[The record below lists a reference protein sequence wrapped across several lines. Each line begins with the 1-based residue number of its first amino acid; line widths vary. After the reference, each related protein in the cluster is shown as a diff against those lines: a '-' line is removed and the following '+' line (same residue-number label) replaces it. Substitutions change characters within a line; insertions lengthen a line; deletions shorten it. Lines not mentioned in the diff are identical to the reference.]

1 MALQGAQHQAR
12 VCRVLGVLRHTGHS
26 GAACAQHVRHARK
39 HAMHSMRAM
48 PSAHLVVVVEQRTS
62 HQLHHA
68 VPQVGAL
75 RAKLGQ
81 AGQGGG
87 ADLRTGGAERRGRA
101 DQTGGGHAR
110 HDWNSRG
117 SIQEALWVAGP
128 AIPAVAMPR
137 QAATAP
143 R

>member
-12 VCRVLGVLRHTGHS
+12 VCRVLGVLRHAGHS
-26 GAACAQHVRHARK
+26 GAACAQHVRHAR
-39 HAMHSMRAM
+39 MHSMRAM
-48 PSAHLVVVVEQRTS
+48 PSAHLVVVVIQRTS

-87 ADLRTGGAERRGRA
+87 ADLQAGPDGGADQARRVVGMPGTDGTAEAQFRKRC
-101 DQTGGGHAR
+101 GWLGLPFPPLPCPAR
-110 HDWNSRG
+110 QQQLPG
-117 SIQEALWVAGP
+117 EAA
-128 AIPAVAMPR
+128 
-137 QAATAP
+137 
-143 R
+143 